1 MKPSTLC
8 VGLGT
13 VSDSLLP
20 FLGPVLD
27 LATDLQQQAHIYL
40 LEVNHYLKIVENFVN
55 VRYYVKLKD
64 REHFVNVKQSSYVTG
79 GLS

>member
-1 MKPSTLC
+1 MGFFLLETIYLLC
-8 VGLGT
+8 LGLGT

-40 LEVNHYLKIVENFVN
+40 LEVSH
-55 VRYYVKLKD
+55 
-64 REHFVNVKQSSYVTG
+64 
-79 GLS
+79 